1 MAVIKNIQSD
11 RLLKS
16 AIVLDLGDLKN
27 QGERLLKQARTEAE
41 NIVKDAQREADR
53 LIGEASEKGHEEG
66 LKQGIEAGRLQ
77 GAAEAREQVLE
88 EYTDVLKT
96 LQDRW
101 IETLNSWESER
112 REMLLTAREE
122 ILTFAFLLAEKIV
135 HRVIEFN
142 PDVVQ
147 DQVDA
152 ALRLIT
158 TPTSV
163 CVAINPQDREVLEDA
178 LPNILERIRTLEHI
192 ELIEDEAMMR
202 GGCRVLTKG
211 GEVDATIDTQFSRIV
226 ETFLPDSKRRDGGS
240 TEDSEA
246 IQDSDATREPEIASE
261 LDTMQEWEANQEPES
276 TQDPDA

>member
-27 QGERLLKQARTEAE
+27 QGERLLMQARAEAE
-41 NIVKDAQREADR
+41 NIVKDAQRESER
-53 LIGEASEKGHEEG
+53 LIGEASDKGHEEG
-66 LKQGIEAGRLQ
+66 LKRGIEAGHLQ
-77 GAAEAREQVLE
+77 GATEAREQVLE

-112 REMLLTAREE
+112 NEMLLTAREE
-122 ILTFAFLLAEKIV
+122 VLTFAFLLAEKIV

-163 CVAINPQDREVLEDA
+163 CVAINPRDRKVLESA
-178 LPNILERIRTLEHI
+178 LPDILESIRTLEHI

-202 GGCRVLTKG
+202 GGCRVLTKS
-211 GEVDATIDTQFSRIV
+211 GEVDATIDTQFARIV
-226 ETFLPDSKRRDGGS
+226 ETLLPGSKRHDFGS
-240 TEDSEA
+240 TMATDA
-246 IQDSDATREPEIASE
+246 IQDADATREPEIASE
-261 LDTMQEWEANQEPES
+261 LETMQEWDANQEPES

>member
-27 QGERLLKQARTEAE
+27 QGERLLRQARAEAE
-41 NIVKDAQREADR
+41 NIVKDAQRESDR
-53 LIGEASEKGHEEG
+53 LIGEASDKGHEEG
-66 LKQGIEAGRLQ
+66 LQRGIEAGRLQ
-77 GAAEAREQVLE
+77 GATEAREQVLE
-88 EYTDVLKT
+88 EYAAVLKT

-101 IETLNSWESER
+101 IETLDNWESER
-112 REMLLTAREE
+112 NEMMLTAREE

-147 DQVDA
+147 DQVDS
-152 ALRLIT
+152 ALRLII

-163 CVAINPQDREVLEDA
+163 CVAINPRDREVLENA
-178 LPNILERIRTLEHI
+178 LPGILESIRTLEHI
-192 ELIEDEAMMR
+192 ELIEDEAMTR
-202 GGCRVLTKG
+202 GGCRVLTKS
-211 GEVDATIDTQFSRIV
+211 GEVDATIDTQFDRIV
-226 ETFLPDSKRRDGGS
+226 ETLLPDSKRRDFGS
-240 TEDSEA
+240 TQEAEA
-246 IQDSDATREPEIASE
+246 IQEPEIVNEPETS
-261 LDTMQEWEANQEPES
+261 QEPEANQEPES